1 LLATIITII
10 LIGHGYGGWIV
21 FHYYFKGKSFMTFVM
36 KQVGYLVMIAVACYV
51 TDFVCSFSLEIL
63 WIRLLSV
70 GIITLFLSPILLL
83 IMYRFFPE
91 FKDSVDFAKNIL
103 KSFKR

>member
-1 LLATIITII
+1 MGSNGILLATIITII

-51 TDFVCSFSLEIL
+51 TDLFVA
-63 WIRLLSV
+63 
-70 GIITLFLSPILLL
+70 
-83 IMYRFFPE
+83 FPRN
-91 FKDSVDFAKNIL
+91 SVDTIIECRYYYTIFISDL
-103 KSFKR
+103 TSDYV